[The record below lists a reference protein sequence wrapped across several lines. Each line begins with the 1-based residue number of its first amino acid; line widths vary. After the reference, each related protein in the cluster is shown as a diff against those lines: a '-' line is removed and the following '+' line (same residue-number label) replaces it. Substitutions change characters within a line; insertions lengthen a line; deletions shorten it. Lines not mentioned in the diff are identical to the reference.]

1 MLVAVAAADAKFR
14 AQLVELLTGAGHR
27 VVEAGDP
34 SAALETVRAARPQ
47 LLVVACGDGAE
58 AATFL
63 RTLRADP
70 AQRRLP
76 VLCVDPKS
84 GSSEAVTLLDAG
96 ADDAIT
102 RPFQAPVFLARV
114 RTLLRRSVW
123 AGEAPEEVVTVL
135 TRGPVELRLVSRQ
148 ALVAGKLVELTRLE
162 FELLA
167 QLLRH
172 PDRAFKREELLSA
185 VWNYP
190 GNVETRTLDKHVES
204 LRRKLG
210 PAGGFVQTVH
220 GVGYRFTPPAPS
232 AR

>member
-1 MLVAVAAADAKFR
+1 MLIAVAAADAKFR
-14 AQLVELLTGAGHR
+14 GQLVELLSGQGHR
-27 VVEAGDP
+27 ALTAASPAE
-34 SAALETVRAARPQ
+34 ALELARTARPQ
-47 LLVVACGDGAE
+47 LLVVACGDARHAADFLKSIRAE
-58 AATFL
+58 PA
-63 RTLRADP
+63 LRA
-70 AQRRLP
+70 LL

-114 RTLLRRSVW
+114 RTLLRRAVW
-123 AGEAPEEVVTVL
+123 AGQAPEESVTVL
-135 TRGPVELRLVSRQ
+135 NGGPVELKLVSRQ
-148 ALVAGKLVELTRLE
+148 ALVANRPIELTRLE

-167 QLLRH
+167 QLLRN

-210 PAGGFVQTVH
+210 SAGSLVQTVH
-220 GVGYRFTPPAPS
+220 GVGYRFAPPSSP